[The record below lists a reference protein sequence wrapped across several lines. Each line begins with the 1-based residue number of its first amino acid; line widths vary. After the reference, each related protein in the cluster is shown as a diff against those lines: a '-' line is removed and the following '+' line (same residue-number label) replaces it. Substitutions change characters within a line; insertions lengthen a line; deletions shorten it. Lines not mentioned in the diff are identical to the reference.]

1 MHSQIYRF
9 SRALCCGFF
18 VFSLACLPRISAQGL
33 PPGVPG
39 GPGLPGAAA
48 GPVEVPAAEDVL
60 EGGMAI
66 PNASI
71 IQVVLPLYQELT
83 GRQVILDTNIADNNV
98 RIVMLGPVD
107 REEAIEFIE
116 DTLMLNGYV
125 FVPTNRE
132 NTFKLINAGGGQNPR
147 GQGIPVFTDGRDL
160 PESDAL
166 VAYIMTLQYINPEE
180 AVRIF
185 PQIVQMNSY
194 GSIVAVPNA
203 SAVIITENVPLIR
216 QLIAL
221 RERVDVSAAQTR
233 TKFFDLERA
242 DAERVADFLREFLEI
257 EDFQGAR
264 VVREGIGG
272 ASAPPAPPQNV
283 GGDAAA
289 AAAAAAGG
297 AGTGAVVGSAPSIR
311 IMADPRTNRI
321 VAQAREI
328 DLLFIEQLVEELDK
342 ESEARTFRRFSL
354 QFITASEFITL
365 AEQALSRD
373 LGETATSAGDARTRQ
388 TGRQATTQA
397 QEFGARMGG
406 EQVGGFG
413 VGRSGGSTRTG
424 GSFGLSTPDAPPV
437 AEAVTVG
444 KAFLVADNERN
455 TLLVT
460 GPPEST
466 RLVAQLVEE
475 LDQRPRQVILS
486 TVIGQLALG
495 NDLKLGV
502 DAVRT
507 LEEMSSHPPFSGAG
521 SFLSSGRDGF
531 FDLDDLLDVGGFPA
545 TPGLSLYGRL
555 RDDLSFYVNMLE
567 ETNRFK
573 VLSRPSIKTAN
584 NRRAIIQSGQRIAV
598 PTNTITG
605 GGTAAGSVTS
615 NIEYRDVVLKLEV
628 VPLINSEREVTLTIS
643 QLNDNVIGSQVVA
656 GNTVPIIG
664 TQELLTTV
672 TASNGQTV
680 LLGGLITERDERTV
694 SGMPVLVHIPV
705 LKHLVS
711 TTSTTKKRD
720 ELLVFIQPKIVDTEE
735 DLIRA
740 NLEELERAQLTP
752 DALEFAV
759 PWYDRRMDEPQ
770 VETEPRG
777 TRTGSR
783 F

>member
-1 MHSQIYRF
+1 MHSHF
-9 SRALCCGFF
+9 SLFARTMCCGL
-18 VFSLACLPRISAQGL
+18 VILSLACLPRISAQEL

-39 GPGLPGAAA
+39 GPGLPGIDA
-48 GPVEVPAAEDVL
+48 GPVDVPAADDVL

-147 GQGIPVFTDGRDL
+147 GQGIPVFTDGSEL
-160 PESDAL
+160 PQSDAL
-166 VAYIMTLQYINPEE
+166 VAYVMTLQYINPEE

-185 PQIVQMNSY
+185 PQIVQMNNY

-242 DAERVADFLREFLEI
+242 DAERVAEFLREFLEI
-257 EDFQGAR
+257 EEFQGAR
-264 VVREGIGG
+264 MVREGVGQG
-272 ASAPPAPPQNV
+272 EAPPPPQQNG

-289 AAAAAAGG
+289 AAGAEAGG
-297 AGTGAVVGSAPSIR
+297 GAVVGGAPSTR

-342 ESEARTFRRFSL
+342 ESEARTFQRFSL
-354 QFITASEFITL
+354 QFMTATELLPL

-373 LGETATSAGDARTRQ
+373 LGDGAVTTGDAGTRARQ
-388 TGRQATTQA
+388 TGRQATTQS

-406 EQVGGFG
+406 QQQTGFG
-413 VGRSGGSTRTG
+413 AGGAGGTTRTG
-424 GSFGLSTPDAPPV
+424 GGFGLSTPDAPPV

-455 TLLVT
+455 VLIVT

-466 RLVAQLVEE
+466 RLISQLVEE

-507 LEEMSSHPPFSGAG
+507 LEEMSSHPPFAGAG
-521 SFLSSGRDGF
+521 SLLSSGRDGF

-615 NIEYRDVVLKLEV
+615 NIEFRDVVLKLEV
-628 VPLINSEREVTLTIS
+628 VPLINSEKEVTLTIS
-643 QLNDNVIGSQVVA
+643 QINDNVIGTQVVA

-672 TASNGQTV
+672 TASNGQTI
-680 LLGGLITERDERTV
+680 LLGGLITEREERTI
-694 SGMPVLVHIPV
+694 SGVPVLVHVPV

-711 TTSTTKKRD
+711 TTSKTKNRD
-720 ELLVFIQPKIVDTEE
+720 ELLIFIQPKIVDTEE
-735 DLIRA
+735 DLIGANLDELGRA
-740 NLEELERAQLTP
+740 NLTP

-759 PWYDRRMDEPQ
+759 PWYDRRMDEPP